1 MYYTH
6 CMKQGPH
13 SIIHIT
19 ILIYSCTQQHIIS
32 RLEEEGEN
40 RRENVRIREREREK
54 QRESKAES
62 IVYLNHSV
70 S

>member
-1 MYYTH
+1 
-6 CMKQGPH
+6 MKQGPH
-13 SIIHIT
+13 SIYHIT
-19 ILIYSCTQQHIIS
+19 IEFDPYTQQHIIS